1 MIESSKKI
9 VSVHCP
15 VCSKKGKI
23 KIDELI
29 IEQSPSGIMTVNVAQ
44 KSICNHSFI
53 AYIDR
58 NLSIRDCFACD
69 FTITLPE
76 IEIGDLSKSTGDVD
90 FDIDI
95 IKFNLIPSL
104 LTNVLK
110 GIIHGKQ
117 IVILDEI
124 DYMNQKFIDFFNY
137 IFEESFNHDI
147 RFLRSSD
154 YKKSKREYKKHLV
167 LKGSEVLNNINKI
180 HDSKKIKVENSIIQ
194 SFFSERDS
202 VSGLIIL
209 KNEIMKLYR
218 LSQDMIDYYNSLEKS
233 EAFTSK
239 RAIDYLNK
247 KYSSKISFPYLTL
260 LEEIISNYFKINLK
274 KAPGLADMVDFL

>member
-1 MIESSKKI
+1 MSESSKKI

-29 IEQSPSGIMTVNVAQ
+29 IEQSPSGIMTVNIAQ
-44 KSICNHSFI
+44 KSVCNHSFI

-76 IEIGDLSKSTGDVD
+76 IQIDSFSESTKDVD

-124 DYMNQKFIDFFNY
+124 DYMNQKFIEFFNY
-137 IFEESFNHDI
+137 IFHENFHNDI
-147 RFLRSSD
+147 IFLKSPD
-154 YKKSKREYKKHLV
+154 YKKDKKEYKKHLV
-167 LKGSEVLNNINKI
+167 LKGSEVVSNINKI
-180 HDSKKIKVENSIIQ
+180 IDSKKIKVENSIVQ
-194 SFFSERDS
+194 TFFSELDS

-218 LSQDMIDYYNSLEKS
+218 LSQDLIEYYNSLEKN

-247 KYSSKISFPYLTL
+247 KYNSKISFPYLTL